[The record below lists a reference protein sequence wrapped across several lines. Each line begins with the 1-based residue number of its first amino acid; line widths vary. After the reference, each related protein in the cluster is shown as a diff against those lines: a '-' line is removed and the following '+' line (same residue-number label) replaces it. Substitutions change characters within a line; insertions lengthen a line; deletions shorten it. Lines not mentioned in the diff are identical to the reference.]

1 MITVKIAGVDYT
13 KYVVYPITLN
23 SLLDE
28 RLDEGRMTLEQ
39 VPSSSIPECAAAEIT
54 MNGETLDFIVSGDV
68 AVETPPGS
76 GKYKHELSIIETT
89 KLLEGVPVETLTFQ
103 NSRGRNYIRYPIK
116 AEPSYE

>member
-1 MITVKIAGVDYT
+1 MTTVKIAGLDYT
-13 KYVVYPITLN
+13 EYVVYPITLN

-54 MNGETLDFIVSGDV
+54 MNGETLDFVVSGDV

-76 GKYKHELSIIETT
+76 GKYKHELSIIETDR
-89 KLLEGVPVETLTFQ
+89 KSVV
-103 NSRGRNYIRYPIK
+103 
-116 AEPSYE
+116 